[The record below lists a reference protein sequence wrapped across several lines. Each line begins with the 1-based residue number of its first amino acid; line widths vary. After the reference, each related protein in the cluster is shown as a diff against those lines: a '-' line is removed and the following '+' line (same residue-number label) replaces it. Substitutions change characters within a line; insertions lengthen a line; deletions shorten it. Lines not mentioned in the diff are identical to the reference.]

1 MRCTLQVDVTAQGEK
16 GDAALPSWTKTP
28 SEETAKAQQGNQ
40 AASLISNALQSMGW
54 GANPWAGITGT
65 VMR

>member
-1 MRCTLQVDVTAQGEK
+1 MTAQGEK
-16 GDAALPSWTKTP
+16 GDATLPKWNKTT
-28 SEETAKAQQGNQ
+28 SEEVVKAQQGNQ